1 VNAEAVEA
9 MLGRIRHKLI
19 ASGEREIVSRQIGE
33 LLMDELK
40 EIDQVAYVRFAS
52 VYRSFQDIN
61 AFSETVRHLQSEPSA
76 DSRRKQLRLI
86 PDPETPETAAPDKRG
101 SRKPSKP

>member
-1 VNAEAVEA
+1 
-9 MLGRIRHKLI
+9 M
-19 ASGEREIVSRQIGE
+19 ASGEGEVPSRRIGE
-33 LLMDELK
+33 WIMEELK
-40 EIDQVAYVRFAS
+40 DLDPVAYVRFAS

-86 PDPETPETAAPDKRG
+86 PDPETTETAAPDKRG